1 MHCCFAR
8 IYKQRLLNIH
18 FKILIPVITFFLFYQ
33 CAQIVPLNGGEKDTT
48 PPDLKS
54 ATPENHSL
62 NFSSSS
68 IKLVFNEKIQ
78 LLNPNENILI
88 IPKTT
93 TPIQWKVNNKTLE
106 IILPENLNK
115 NTTYKIIFNKCI
127 ADLTERNTIDY
138 LEYIFSTGAS
148 IDSFYIKGNVKNA
161 WTLEPENNILI
172 ALYDSTTYDSIL
184 LKEKPLYFSRT
195 KKDGNYEIKNL
206 PNKLFKI
213 AAFSDN
219 NNNMIYDPLKEKID
233 LKDTLIQASKD
244 SVLHFLIAEEKPT
257 KNFRKKYFFI
267 NNNQIA
273 IIYSFPDQYKIIH
286 SNNNVLILNDSLHH
300 SDTCRV
306 LFALTDS
313 LQLVLQT
320 STHTDSIFIPVATTA
335 PKIATLKLKTLPDN
349 IQSIF
354 SPIILQSDFWMD
366 TSYFKNK
373 ILLYKSHDTLNPLN
387 IQSFVKVNPHQII
400 INYPLEANTNY
411 ILKTPIPMHN
421 NKDSVLYQKIN
432 FKTNAPDNFAQLNLN
447 ILFPEKKHYLIAL
460 CNHQHKII
468 YSQNI
473 DLPLSASN
481 LQTIAF
487 KNILPDTYIL
497 KIIQD
502 DNDNHQW
509 DTHQNVL
516 NRKKK
521 QKAEKI
527 FIYTKSIKLIN
538 NWDVVID
545 WKDVK

>member
-1 MHCCFAR
+1 MHCCLAR
-8 IYKQRLLNIH
+8 IYKHHLLNIH
-18 FKILIPVITFFLFYQ
+18 LKILIPTITFFLFYQ

-54 ATPENHSL
+54 TTPENHSL

-68 IKLVFNEKIQ
+68 IKFVFNEKIQ
-78 LLNPNENILI
+78 LLNPNDNILI

-93 TPIQWKVNNKTLE
+93 TPIQWKINNKILE

-138 LEYIFSTGAS
+138 LEYIFSTGTS
-148 IDSFYIKGNVKNA
+148 IDSFYIKGTVKNA
-161 WTLEPENNILI
+161 WTLEPESNILI
-172 ALYDSTTYDSIL
+172 ALYDSTIYDSIL

-206 PNKLFKI
+206 PNKPFKI

-219 NNNMIYDPLKEKID
+219 NNNMVYDPLKEKID
-233 LKDTLIQASKD
+233 LKDTLIQPSKD
-244 SVLHFLIAEEKPT
+244 SVHHFLIAEEKPT
-257 KNFRKKYFFI
+257 KNFRKKYLFI

-300 SDTCRV
+300 SDTCRI
-306 LFALTDS
+306 LFTPTDS

-320 STHTDSIFIPVATTA
+320 STHTDSIFTPVAATA

-373 ILLYKSHDTLNPLN
+373 IFLYKSRDTLNPLN
-387 IQSFVKVNPHQII
+387 IQAFVKVNVHQII

-411 ILKTPIPMHN
+411 TLKIPIPMHN
-421 NKDSVLYQKIN
+421 NKDSVFYQKIN
-432 FKTNAPDNFAQLNLN
+432 FKTNAPDNFAQLKLN

-460 CNHQHKII
+460 CNPQHKII

-481 LQTIAF
+481 LQTIVF

-502 DNDNHQW
+502 DNNNHQW

-527 FIYTKSIKLIN
+527 FIYPKSIKLIN
-538 NWDVVID
+538 NWDVIID